1 MFPRLAA
8 TASILVASLAAPATA
23 GVCDT
28 SSAAPY
34 YCKGERNYG
43 NSDFAAGYAIRGGL
57 VTKKHYTDAFTVNNL
72 PVPLNY
78 AALPA
83 DYVWIGAGAQT
94 QATLFGKTKELFEL
108 VVAGEHQ
115 NGAASARVLTRI
127 GGKTLVDRRY
137 TSVTAVFPL
146 FGVGFSASKQVSL
159 GFTSIDIEA
168 SAIIGGAIGLAFSG
182 GSSKVSLTATPS
194 LGATAGISVELDAG
208 CSVGI
213 DASLTLVSVGVP
225 VTASLDLAQIAQK
238 KIGFGLGADLEIKAL
253 EGGADLEVACA
264 GIYEDSF
271 EIVSFDGWRF
281 VFDLF
286 DIQPVVIDL

>member
-8 TASILVASLAAPATA
+8 ITSILVASATPVVA

-28 SSAAPY
+28 SSATPY

-57 VTKKHYTDAFTVNNL
+57 VTKNQYVDQFANNNL
-72 PVPLNY
+72 PVPSY
-78 AALPA
+78 YTALPA

-94 QATLFGKTKELFEL
+94 HATLFGKKKELFEL
-108 VVAGEHQ
+108 TVAGEHQ

-127 GGKTLVDRRY
+127 GGKTIVDRRY

-146 FGVGFSASKQVSL
+146 FGVGFSASKQVNL

-194 LGATAGISVELDAG
+194 LGATAGISVEFDAG
-208 CSVGI
+208 CSVGV

-238 KIGFGLGADLEIKAL
+238 KIGFGLGADLEINAL